1 MSNLKELKNRI
12 TSVKST
18 QKITSA
24 MKMVAASRL
33 KRAQEAAEAA
43 RPYAERMGRMMASV
57 LGNPGAVVGGSKLL
71 SGTGSDGVHLIV
83 VVTSDRGLCGGFNSS
98 ISRASR
104 QRIREQYLDAD
115 RQDLADQEQYELD
128 LLQEFLPVALDEAA
142 IAALIDAA
150 IAQTGATSMKD
161 MGKVMGVLKPQV
173 QGRADVGALSATIKA
188 KLQ

>member
-1 MSNLKELKNRI
+1 MPTSELKPRI
-12 TSVKST
+12 ESSVKD
-18 QKITSA
+18 A
-24 MKMVAASRL
+24 MRAREKQRLGVLRLVMSELKKVEVDERIELDDERVISILVKM
-33 KRAQEAAEAA
+33 
-43 RPYAERMGRMMASV
+43 
-57 LGNPGAVVGGSKLL
+57 SK
-71 SGTGSDGVHLIV
+71 
-83 VVTSDRGLCGGFNSS
+83 
-98 ISRASR
+98 
-104 QRIREQYLDAD
+104 QRKDSLTQYLDAD

>member
-1 MSNLKELKNRI
+1 MFTSELKPRI
-12 TSVKST
+12 ESSVKD
-18 QKITSA
+18 A
-24 MKMVAASRL
+24 MRAREKQRLGVLRLVMSELKKVEVDERIELDDERVISILVKM
-33 KRAQEAAEAA
+33 
-43 RPYAERMGRMMASV
+43 
-57 LGNPGAVVGGSKLL
+57 SK
-71 SGTGSDGVHLIV
+71 
-83 VVTSDRGLCGGFNSS
+83 
-98 ISRASR
+98 
-104 QRIREQYLDAD
+104 QRKDSLTQYLDAD

>member
-1 MSNLKELKNRI
+1 MSTSELKPRI
-12 TSVKST
+12 ESSVKD
-18 QKITSA
+18 A
-24 MKMVAASRL
+24 MRAREKQRLGVLRLVMSELKKVEVDERIELDDERVISILVKM
-33 KRAQEAAEAA
+33 
-43 RPYAERMGRMMASV
+43 
-57 LGNPGAVVGGSKLL
+57 SK
-71 SGTGSDGVHLIV
+71 
-83 VVTSDRGLCGGFNSS
+83 
-98 ISRASR
+98 
-104 QRIREQYLDAD
+104 QRKDSLTQYLDAD

-161 MGKVMGVLKPQV
+161 MGKVIGVLKPQV

>member
-1 MSNLKELKNRI
+1 MRAREKQRLGVLRLVMSELKKVEVDERI
-12 TSVKST
+12 ELDDERVISILVK
-18 QKITSA
+18 
-24 MKMVAASRL
+24 M
-33 KRAQEAAEAA
+33 
-43 RPYAERMGRMMASV
+43 
-57 LGNPGAVVGGSKLL
+57 SK
-71 SGTGSDGVHLIV
+71 
-83 VVTSDRGLCGGFNSS
+83 
-98 ISRASR
+98 
-104 QRIREQYLDAD
+104 QRKDSLTQYLDAD

-142 IAALIDAA
+142 IEALIDAA

>member
-1 MSNLKELKNRI
+1 MSNSELKPRI
-12 TSVKST
+12 ESSVKD
-18 QKITSA
+18 A
-24 MKMVAASRL
+24 MRAREKQRLGVLRLVMSELKKVEVDERIELDDERVISILVKM
-33 KRAQEAAEAA
+33 
-43 RPYAERMGRMMASV
+43 
-57 LGNPGAVVGGSKLL
+57 SK
-71 SGTGSDGVHLIV
+71 
-83 VVTSDRGLCGGFNSS
+83 
-98 ISRASR
+98 
-104 QRIREQYLDAD
+104 QRKDSLTQYLDAD

>member
-1 MSNLKELKNRI
+1 MPTSELKFRI
-12 TSVKST
+12 ESSVKD
-18 QKITSA
+18 A
-24 MKMVAASRL
+24 MRAREKQRLGVLRLVMSELKKVEVDERIELNDERVIAILVKM
-33 KRAQEAAEAA
+33 
-43 RPYAERMGRMMASV
+43 
-57 LGNPGAVVGGSKLL
+57 SK
-71 SGTGSDGVHLIV
+71 
-83 VVTSDRGLCGGFNSS
+83 
-98 ISRASR
+98 
-104 QRIREQYLDAD
+104 QRKDSLTQYLNAD

-142 IAALIDAA
+142 IAAFIDAA

>member
-1 MSNLKELKNRI
+1 MSTSELKPRI
-12 TSVKST
+12 ESSV
-18 QKITSA
+18 IDA
-24 MKMVAASRL
+24 MRAREKQRLGVLRLVMSELKKVEVDERIELDDERVISILVKM
-33 KRAQEAAEAA
+33 
-43 RPYAERMGRMMASV
+43 
-57 LGNPGAVVGGSKLL
+57 SK
-71 SGTGSDGVHLIV
+71 
-83 VVTSDRGLCGGFNSS
+83 
-98 ISRASR
+98 
-104 QRIREQYLDAD
+104 QRKDSLTQYLDAD

>member
-1 MSNLKELKNRI
+1 MSTSELKPRI
-12 TSVKST
+12 ESSVKD
-18 QKITSA
+18 A
-24 MKMVAASRL
+24 MRAREKQRLGVLRLVMSELKKVEVDERIELDDERVISILVKM
-33 KRAQEAAEAA
+33 
-43 RPYAERMGRMMASV
+43 
-57 LGNPGAVVGGSKLL
+57 SK
-71 SGTGSDGVHLIV
+71 
-83 VVTSDRGLCGGFNSS
+83 
-98 ISRASR
+98 
-104 QRIREQYLDAD
+104 QRKDSLTQYLDAD

-128 LLQEFLPVALDEAA
+128 LLKEFLPVALDEAA

>member
-1 MSNLKELKNRI
+1 MSTSELKPRI
-12 TSVKST
+12 ESSVKD
-18 QKITSA
+18 A
-24 MKMVAASRL
+24 MRAREKQRLGVLRLVMSELKKVEVDERIELDDERVISILVKM
-33 KRAQEAAEAA
+33 
-43 RPYAERMGRMMASV
+43 
-57 LGNPGAVVGGSKLL
+57 SK
-71 SGTGSDGVHLIV
+71 
-83 VVTSDRGLCGGFNSS
+83 
-98 ISRASR
+98 
-104 QRIREQYLDAD
+104 QRKDSLTQYLDAD

-161 MGKVMGVLKPQV
+161 MGKVMDVLKPQV

>member
-1 MSNLKELKNRI
+1 MSNSELKPRI
-12 TSVKST
+12 ESSVKD
-18 QKITSA
+18 A
-24 MKMVAASRL
+24 MRAREKQRLGVLRLVMSELKKVEVDERIELDDERVISILVKM
-33 KRAQEAAEAA
+33 
-43 RPYAERMGRMMASV
+43 
-57 LGNPGAVVGGSKLL
+57 SKQ
-71 SGTGSDGVHLIV
+71 
-83 VVTSDRGLCGGFNSS
+83 
-98 ISRASR
+98 R
-104 QRIREQYLDAD
+104 QDSLTQYLDAD

>member
-1 MSNLKELKNRI
+1 MPTSELKPRI
-12 TSVKST
+12 ESSVKD
-18 QKITSA
+18 A
-24 MKMVAASRL
+24 MRAREKQRLGVLRLVMSELKKVEVDERIELDDERVISILVKM
-33 KRAQEAAEAA
+33 
-43 RPYAERMGRMMASV
+43 
-57 LGNPGAVVGGSKLL
+57 SK
-71 SGTGSDGVHLIV
+71 
-83 VVTSDRGLCGGFNSS
+83 
-98 ISRASR
+98 
-104 QRIREQYLDAD
+104 QRKDSLTQYLDAD

-150 IAQTGATSMKD
+150 IAQTGAISMKD

>member
-1 MSNLKELKNRI
+1 MSTSELKPRI
-12 TSVKST
+12 ESSVKD
-18 QKITSA
+18 A
-24 MKMVAASRL
+24 MRAREKQRLGVLRLVMSDLKKVEVDERIELDDERVISILVKM
-33 KRAQEAAEAA
+33 
-43 RPYAERMGRMMASV
+43 
-57 LGNPGAVVGGSKLL
+57 SK
-71 SGTGSDGVHLIV
+71 
-83 VVTSDRGLCGGFNSS
+83 
-98 ISRASR
+98 
-104 QRIREQYLDAD
+104 QRKDSLTQYLDAD

>member
-1 MSNLKELKNRI
+1 MRAREKQRLGVLRLVMSELKKVEVDERI
-12 TSVKST
+12 ELDDERIISILVK
-18 QKITSA
+18 
-24 MKMVAASRL
+24 M
-33 KRAQEAAEAA
+33 
-43 RPYAERMGRMMASV
+43 
-57 LGNPGAVVGGSKLL
+57 SK
-71 SGTGSDGVHLIV
+71 
-83 VVTSDRGLCGGFNSS
+83 
-98 ISRASR
+98 
-104 QRIREQYLDAD
+104 QRKDSLTQYLDAG

-150 IAQTGATSMKD
+150 IAQTGASSMKD

>member
-1 MSNLKELKNRI
+1 MSTSELKPRI
-12 TSVKST
+12 ESSVKD
-18 QKITSA
+18 A
-24 MKMVAASRL
+24 MRAREKQRLGVLRLVMSELKKVEVDERIELDDERVISILVKM
-33 KRAQEAAEAA
+33 
-43 RPYAERMGRMMASV
+43 
-57 LGNPGAVVGGSKLL
+57 SK
-71 SGTGSDGVHLIV
+71 
-83 VVTSDRGLCGGFNSS
+83 
-98 ISRASR
+98 
-104 QRIREQYLDAD
+104 QRKDSLTQYLDAD

-161 MGKVMGVLKPQV
+161 MGKVVGVLKPQV

>member
-1 MSNLKELKNRI
+1 MSTSELKPRI
-12 TSVKST
+12 ESSVKD
-18 QKITSA
+18 A
-24 MKMVAASRL
+24 MRAREKQRLGVLRLVMSELKKVEVDERIELDDERVISILVKM
-33 KRAQEAAEAA
+33 
-43 RPYAERMGRMMASV
+43 
-57 LGNPGAVVGGSKLL
+57 SK
-71 SGTGSDGVHLIV
+71 
-83 VVTSDRGLCGGFNSS
+83 
-98 ISRASR
+98 
-104 QRIREQYLDAD
+104 QRKDSLTQYLDAD

-150 IAQTGATSMKD
+150 IAQIGATSMKD

>member
-1 MSNLKELKNRI
+1 MPTSELKPRI
-12 TSVKST
+12 ESSVKD
-18 QKITSA
+18 A
-24 MKMVAASRL
+24 MRAREKQRLGVLRLVMSELKKVEVDERIELDDERVIAILVKM
-33 KRAQEAAEAA
+33 
-43 RPYAERMGRMMASV
+43 
-57 LGNPGAVVGGSKLL
+57 SK
-71 SGTGSDGVHLIV
+71 
-83 VVTSDRGLCGGFNSS
+83 
-98 ISRASR
+98 
-104 QRIREQYLDAD
+104 QRRDSLTQYLDAD

-128 LLQEFLPVALDEAA
+128 LLQEFLPVALDEVA

>member
-1 MSNLKELKNRI
+1 MSTSELKPRI
-12 TSVKST
+12 ESSV
-18 QKITSA
+18 IDA
-24 MKMVAASRL
+24 MRAREKQRLGVLRLVMSELKKVEVDERIELDDERVISILVKM
-33 KRAQEAAEAA
+33 
-43 RPYAERMGRMMASV
+43 
-57 LGNPGAVVGGSKLL
+57 SK
-71 SGTGSDGVHLIV
+71 
-83 VVTSDRGLCGGFNSS
+83 
-98 ISRASR
+98 
-104 QRIREQYLDAD
+104 QRKDSLTQYLDAD

-173 QGRADVGALSATIKA
+173 QGRADVGALSATIKV

>member
-1 MSNLKELKNRI
+1 MPTSELKPRI
-12 TSVKST
+12 ESSVKD
-18 QKITSA
+18 A
-24 MKMVAASRL
+24 MRAREKQRLGVLRLVMSELKKVEVDERIELNDERVIAILVKM
-33 KRAQEAAEAA
+33 
-43 RPYAERMGRMMASV
+43 
-57 LGNPGAVVGGSKLL
+57 SK
-71 SGTGSDGVHLIV
+71 
-83 VVTSDRGLCGGFNSS
+83 
-98 ISRASR
+98 
-104 QRIREQYLDAD
+104 QRKDSLTQYLNAD

>member
-1 MSNLKELKNRI
+1 MPTSELKPRI
-12 TSVKST
+12 ESSVKD
-18 QKITSA
+18 A
-24 MKMVAASRL
+24 MRAREKQRLGVLRLVMSELKKVEVDERIELDDERVISILVKM
-33 KRAQEAAEAA
+33 
-43 RPYAERMGRMMASV
+43 
-57 LGNPGAVVGGSKLL
+57 SK
-71 SGTGSDGVHLIV
+71 
-83 VVTSDRGLCGGFNSS
+83 
-98 ISRASR
+98 
-104 QRIREQYLDAD
+104 QRKDSLTQYLHAD

>member
-1 MSNLKELKNRI
+1 MSTSELKPRI
-12 TSVKST
+12 ESSVKDAMRAREKQRLGVLRLVMSELKKVEVDERIELDDERIISILVKMSKQRKDSLT
-18 QKITSA
+18 QYI
-24 MKMVAASRL
+24 
-33 KRAQEAAEAA
+33 
-43 RPYAERMGRMMASV
+43 
-57 LGNPGAVVGGSKLL
+57 
-71 SGTGSDGVHLIV
+71 
-83 VVTSDRGLCGGFNSS
+83 
-98 ISRASR
+98 
-104 QRIREQYLDAD
+104 DAG

-150 IAQTGATSMKD
+150 IAQTGASSMKD

>member
-1 MSNLKELKNRI
+1 MSTSELKPRI
-12 TSVKST
+12 ESSVKD
-18 QKITSA
+18 A
-24 MKMVAASRL
+24 MRAREKQRLGVLRLVMSEL
-33 KRAQEAAEAA
+33 KRVEVD
-43 RPYAERMGRMMASV
+43 ERIELDDERIISILVKM
-57 LGNPGAVVGGSKLL
+57 SK
-71 SGTGSDGVHLIV
+71 
-83 VVTSDRGLCGGFNSS
+83 
-98 ISRASR
+98 
-104 QRIREQYLDAD
+104 QRKDSLTQYIDAG

-150 IAQTGATSMKD
+150 IAQTGASSMKD

>member
-1 MSNLKELKNRI
+1 MSTSELKPRI
-12 TSVKST
+12 ESSVKD
-18 QKITSA
+18 A
-24 MKMVAASRL
+24 MRAREKQRLGVLRLVMSEL
-33 KRAQEAAEAA
+33 KRVEVD
-43 RPYAERMGRMMASV
+43 ERIELDDERIISILVKM
-57 LGNPGAVVGGSKLL
+57 SK
-71 SGTGSDGVHLIV
+71 
-83 VVTSDRGLCGGFNSS
+83 
-98 ISRASR
+98 
-104 QRIREQYLDAD
+104 QRKDSLTQYLDAG

-150 IAQTGATSMKD
+150 IAQTGASSMKD

>member
-1 MSNLKELKNRI
+1 MSTSELKPRI
-12 TSVKST
+12 ESSV
-18 QKITSA
+18 IDA
-24 MKMVAASRL
+24 MRARKKQRLGVLRLVMSELKKVEVDERIELDDERVISILVKM
-33 KRAQEAAEAA
+33 
-43 RPYAERMGRMMASV
+43 
-57 LGNPGAVVGGSKLL
+57 SK
-71 SGTGSDGVHLIV
+71 
-83 VVTSDRGLCGGFNSS
+83 
-98 ISRASR
+98 
-104 QRIREQYLDAD
+104 QRKDSLTQYLDAD

-128 LLQEFLPVALDEAA
+128 LLQEFLPVALDEVA

>member
-1 MSNLKELKNRI
+1 MSTSELKPRI
-12 TSVKST
+12 ESSVKD
-18 QKITSA
+18 A
-24 MKMVAASRL
+24 MRAREKQRLGVLRLVMSELKKVEVDERIELDDERVISILVKM
-33 KRAQEAAEAA
+33 
-43 RPYAERMGRMMASV
+43 
-57 LGNPGAVVGGSKLL
+57 SK
-71 SGTGSDGVHLIV
+71 
-83 VVTSDRGLCGGFNSS
+83 
-98 ISRASR
+98 
-104 QRIREQYLDAD
+104 QRKDSLTQYLDAD

-142 IAALIDAA
+142 IEALIDAA

>member
-1 MSNLKELKNRI
+1 MSTSELKPRI
-12 TSVKST
+12 ESSV
-18 QKITSA
+18 IDA
-24 MKMVAASRL
+24 MRAREKQRLGVLRLVMSELKKVEVDERIELDDERVISILVKM
-33 KRAQEAAEAA
+33 
-43 RPYAERMGRMMASV
+43 
-57 LGNPGAVVGGSKLL
+57 SK
-71 SGTGSDGVHLIV
+71 
-83 VVTSDRGLCGGFNSS
+83 
-98 ISRASR
+98 
-104 QRIREQYLDAD
+104 QRKDSLTQYLDAD

-128 LLQEFLPVALDEAA
+128 LLQEFLPVALDEVA

>member
-1 MSNLKELKNRI
+1 MSTSELKPRI
-12 TSVKST
+12 ESSVKD
-18 QKITSA
+18 A
-24 MKMVAASRL
+24 MRAREKQRLGVLRLVMSELKKVEVDERIELDDERVISILVKM
-33 KRAQEAAEAA
+33 
-43 RPYAERMGRMMASV
+43 
-57 LGNPGAVVGGSKLL
+57 SK
-71 SGTGSDGVHLIV
+71 
-83 VVTSDRGLCGGFNSS
+83 
-98 ISRASR
+98 
-104 QRIREQYLDAD
+104 QRKDSLTQYLDAD

>member
-1 MSNLKELKNRI
+1 MSTSELKPRI
-12 TSVKST
+12 ESSV
-18 QKITSA
+18 IDA
-24 MKMVAASRL
+24 MRARKKQRLGVLRLVMSELKKVEVDERIELDDERVISILVKM
-33 KRAQEAAEAA
+33 
-43 RPYAERMGRMMASV
+43 
-57 LGNPGAVVGGSKLL
+57 SK
-71 SGTGSDGVHLIV
+71 
-83 VVTSDRGLCGGFNSS
+83 
-98 ISRASR
+98 
-104 QRIREQYLDAD
+104 QRKDSLTQYLDAD

>member
-1 MSNLKELKNRI
+1 MPTSELKPRI
-12 TSVKST
+12 ESSVKD
-18 QKITSA
+18 A
-24 MKMVAASRL
+24 MRAREKQRLGVLRLVMSELKKVEVDERIELDDERVIAILVKM
-33 KRAQEAAEAA
+33 
-43 RPYAERMGRMMASV
+43 
-57 LGNPGAVVGGSKLL
+57 SK
-71 SGTGSDGVHLIV
+71 
-83 VVTSDRGLCGGFNSS
+83 
-98 ISRASR
+98 
-104 QRIREQYLDAD
+104 QRKDSLTQYLNAD

-150 IAQTGATSMKD
+150 IAETGATSMKD